1 MTTENRAVLFEK
13 QGNICIIT
21 HNRPEAMNA
30 HNYQA
35 TYEEA
40 EAYTEFERDPDLRVA
55 IVTGTGDRAF
65 SAGGDLKER
74 ALDYESFLKRG
85 RVHNPLNTLNK
96 PVIAAVN
103 GLAHGGGFEEAL
115 GCDII
120 VAAEHAE
127 FRLPEPLRGIVPGAG
142 IHHLPRVMPFKQAM
156 SYLLTCKPITAQEA
170 LRWGIVSEVVAQR
183 GAHGLRN
190 EMGQRHPGVGAS
202 GPVEHQIL
210 RPAGNEHDHRRGN
223 GAKQQPVGHG
233 VRGRRRGAKGLCG
246 EAQARLE
253 GAVGT
258 RWHAS
263 LLDTLPLLK

>member
-1 MTTENRAVLFEK
+1 MTSENRAILFEK

-40 EAYTEFERDPDLRVA
+40 EAYKEFERDPDLRVA

-103 GLAHGGGFEEAL
+103 GIAHGGGFEEAL

-120 VAAEHAE
+120 VAAENAE
-127 FRLPEPLRGIVPGAG
+127 FRLPEPLRGIVPGTG

-170 LRWGIVSEVVAQR
+170 LKWGIVSEVVPRAELMDCAIRWANDILESAPLATWSIKHYVRQ
-183 GAHGLRN
+183 GMNMTIDAAM
-190 EMGQRHPGVGAS
+190 EMNSSRWVVGSEDAVEGPKAFVEKRKPVWKGQ
-202 GPVEHQIL
+202 
-210 RPAGNEHDHRRGN
+210 
-223 GAKQQPVGHG
+223 
-233 VRGRRRGAKGLCG
+233 
-246 EAQARLE
+246 
-253 GAVGT
+253 
-258 RWHAS
+258 
-263 LLDTLPLLK
+263 